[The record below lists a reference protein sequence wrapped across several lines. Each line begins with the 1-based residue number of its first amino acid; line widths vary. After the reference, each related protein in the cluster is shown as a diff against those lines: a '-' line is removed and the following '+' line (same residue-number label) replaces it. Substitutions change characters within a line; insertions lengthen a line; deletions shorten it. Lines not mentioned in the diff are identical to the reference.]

1 MEGKAIIFGE
11 TGMEQL
17 LQWLH
22 ATGQPQTVQVVLEQY
37 LEILRELVRE
47 EQA

>member
-1 MEGKAIIFGE
+1 MDVKAIIFGE

-17 LQWLH
+17 LQWLR
-22 ATGQPQTVQVVLEQY
+22 ATGQPQDVRVVLEKY
-37 LEILRELVRE
+37 LEILRELVQE